1 MRFFFIIFF
10 LSIFVQ
16 GAYSQ
21 GFNSK
26 WGSYNGGSQYEYQQ
40 PSYWSG
46 SGIALDSR
54 HIATNHHVIDG
65 ATNITVRISDD
76 NNEYRAE
83 VVTYD
88 SENDLAIIKVI
99 DENFTGFGP
108 IKYGFKAEVE
118 ELGIG
123 VFVLG
128 YPLITTMGT
137 DIKLTTGIVSSKSGF
152 QGDVSQYQISAPV
165 QPGNSGGPLFNDN
178 GELIGI
184 ISAKHTEAENVS
196 YGVKLSYL
204 CELANHVGNLNLN
217 TKSQISELSL
227 SDKCKEVIPFSVLIM
242 ANNERQKPQTKE
254 YGDNF
259 ENYYPTEKR
268 PDRNRPNV
276 IR

>member
-1 MRFFFIIFF
+1 MRNILVLFL

-16 GAYSQ
+16 EAYSQ
-21 GFNSK
+21 GYNSK
-26 WGSYNGGSQYEYQQ
+26 WGSYKGTNPYEYQQ

-46 SGIALDSR
+46 SGIALDSY
-54 HIATNHHVIDG
+54 HVATNHHVIDG
-65 ATNITVRISDD
+65 ATNITIKITDD
-76 NNEYRAE
+76 ENDYRAE
-83 VVTYD
+83 IVTYD
-88 SENDLAIIKVI
+88 SENDLAIIRVV
-99 DENFTGFGP
+99 DEKFTGFGT
-108 IKYGFKAEVE
+108 IKYGFKTEVE
-118 ELGIG
+118 ELGSG

-204 CELANHVGNLNLN
+204 CELAEDIENLNLDA
-217 TKSQISELSL
+217 KSQISNLSL
-227 SDKCKEVIPFSVLIM
+227 SDKCKVVIPFSVLIM

-254 YGDNF
+254 HNGGKYNK
-259 ENYYPTEKR
+259 YPTEKT
-268 PDRNRPNV
+268 PDRSRPNV